1 MNVSFKILTEA
12 ELKTQGDKLEAGTIV
27 FSDRGIYVAVKRGAL
42 VFYDGLSYGHYF
54 NSIMKDS
61 EPAIK
66 YDGQLYFNTTS
77 NKLFIESN
85 KQWVNVSG
93 DGGGATT
100 PTLPTITINTLPDS
114 VNQTYGE

>member
-54 NSIMKDS
+54 NSIMKAS

-77 NKLFIESN
+77 NKLFIEVN
-85 KQWVNVSG
+85 KKWVNVSG
-93 DGGGATT
+93 DTATT
-100 PTLPTITINTLPDS
+100 TLPTITINTLPDS